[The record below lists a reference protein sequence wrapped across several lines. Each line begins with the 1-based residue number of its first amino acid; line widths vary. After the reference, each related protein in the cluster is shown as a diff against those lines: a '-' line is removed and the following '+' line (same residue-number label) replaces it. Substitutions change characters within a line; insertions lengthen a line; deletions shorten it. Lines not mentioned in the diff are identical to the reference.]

1 MDNLTKALFIKGVIG
16 VIFAVIGYISSFVGG
31 DLADFMGGAMPGIL
45 LGFCLL
51 DLLIAPREIKE
62 K

>member
-1 MDNLTKALFIKGVIG
+1 MDNLTKTLFIKGVIG
-16 VIFAVIGYISSFVGG
+16 VIFAVIGYIGFFVGG

-51 DLLIAPREIKE
+51 DLLIAPRETKE